1 MAVQMELSRVVVA
14 DNTDQRALYL
24 REVGGERTFV
34 ILVGTFEASV
44 INRRLL
50 EEPPFRP
57 LTHELLRNLIS
68 ALGASAQEVV
78 VTDLKDHTYYAVLRL
93 RQGDQVIDVDCRPSD
108 AIALAVH
115 YSPPLPIFVEDHVLL
130 EAA

>member
-93 RQGDQVIDVDCRPSD
+93 RQGEKVIDVDCRPSD

>member
-1 MAVQMELSRVVVA
+1 M
-14 DNTDQRALYL
+14 
-24 REVGGERTFV
+24 
-34 ILVGTFEASV
+34 
-44 INRRLL
+44 
-50 EEPPFRP
+50 
-57 LTHELLRNLIS
+57 
-68 ALGASAQEVV
+68 
-78 VTDLKDHTYYAVLRL
+78 TDLKDHTYYAVLRL